1 MIEQLIQ
8 SYMKQLQGKNVKG
21 FQEVQSMMNMGK
33 NPEPFV
39 KQMVTNMKP
48 EEKQVFF
55 TNLQKIGCP
64 NNVLSRLQ
72 NMK

>member
-8 SYMKQLQGKNVKG
+8 SYMKQLQGINVKG
-21 FQEVQSMMNMGK
+21 FQEVQNMMNMGK

-39 KQMVTNMKP
+39 KQMVKQMKP
-48 EEKQVFF
+48 EDKKVFF
-55 TNLQKIGCP
+55 GSLQKIGCP
-64 NNVLSRLQ
+64 NSVLSMLQ

>member
-1 MIEQLIQ
+1 MIQQLIQ
-8 SYMKQLQGKNVKG
+8 SYMGQLKTKNVKG
-21 FQEVQSMMNMGK
+21 FQELQSMMNMGK

-55 TNLQKIGCP
+55 GSLQKIGCP
-64 NNVLSRLQ
+64 NSVLSMLQ

>member
-8 SYMKQLQGKNVKG
+8 SYMKQLQGINIKG
-21 FQEVQSMMNMGK
+21 FQEVQNMMNMGK

-48 EEKQVFF
+48 EEKHVFF

>member
-1 MIEQLIQ
+1 MIQQLIQ
-8 SYMKQLQGKNVKG
+8 SYMKQLQGKNAKG
-21 FQEVQSMMNMGK
+21 FKEVQDMMNMGK

-39 KQMVTNMKP
+39 KQIVTNMKP